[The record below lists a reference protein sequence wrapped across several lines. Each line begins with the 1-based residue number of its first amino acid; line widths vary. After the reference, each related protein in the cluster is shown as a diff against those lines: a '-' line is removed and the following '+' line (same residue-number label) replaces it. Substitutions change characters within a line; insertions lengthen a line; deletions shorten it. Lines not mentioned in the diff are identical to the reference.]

1 MVHGMHCKLICQCIF
16 GTVGG
21 RKEGRDLNEKTLAA
35 DNGRQQSSKEVS
47 RVRVWC
53 KWEYREVT
61 VSVS

>member
-1 MVHGMHCKLICQCIF
+1 MAK
-16 GTVGG
+16 
-21 RKEGRDLNEKTLAA
+21 RLAA
-35 DNGRQQSSKEVS
+35 DNGRWQSSKGDS

>member
-1 MVHGMHCKLICQCIF
+1 MAKRLG
-16 GTVGG
+16 
-21 RKEGRDLNEKTLAA
+21 A
-35 DNGRQQSSKEVS
+35 DNGRQQSSMEVS

>member
-1 MVHGMHCKLICQCIF
+1 MAKRL
-16 GTVGG
+16 T
-21 RKEGRDLNEKTLAA
+21 A
-35 DNGRQQSSKEVS
+35 DNGQSSKAVS